1 MLIDKRSERIA
12 KESNIEEKSIPYFVN
27 PETCVTGMVC
37 AVRECTHVETRGDTL
52 CPPQL
57 LSPTPLFFK
66 TEFFTELVNLARSAS
81 KISGALVPW
90 PAFYLSA
97 GTQNSDVHA
106 CRPEPY

>member
-1 MLIDKRSERIA
+1 MLIDKRSESIA

-27 PETCVTGMVC
+27 PETRVAGMVC
-37 AVRECTHVETRGDTL
+37 AVCECTHVEATGNTL
-52 CPPQL
+52 RLPQL

-81 KISGALVPW
+81 RISGALAPW

-97 GTQNSDVHA
+97 GTRN
-106 CRPEPY
+106 